1 MVGIL
6 SSDTNK
12 ILLGWCIV
20 NLLPSALE
28 LLWSS
33 REAANTVNSTDRNV
47 LCNGYLPADFY

>member
-6 SSDTNK
+6 CSDTDK
-12 ILLGWCIV
+12 ILPGWCID
-20 NLLPSALE
+20 NLLPSTLE

-47 LCNGYLPADFY
+47 LRNGDLPTNFY